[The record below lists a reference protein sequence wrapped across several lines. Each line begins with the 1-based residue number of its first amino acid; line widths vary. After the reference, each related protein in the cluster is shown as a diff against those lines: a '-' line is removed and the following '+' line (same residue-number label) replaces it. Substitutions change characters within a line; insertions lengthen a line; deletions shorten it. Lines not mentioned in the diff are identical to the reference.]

1 MFYFIE
7 YIYIWDNPSHWL
19 SYFQDGC
26 STINQ
31 NSYAGSNMILAGL
44 AYPPA
49 TSQKPWDALG
59 GSPLTGWIPF
69 WISELRV
76 DFPVNMIF
84 LSPKHSKTQKSRLNF
99 SDDWWTRPQ
108 VCSVSRMCEPVAC
121 WMTPAFRV
129 YPHVWLLSY
138 PPKIYIS
145 YWSPNRSDPITRRSS
160 GAYRIW
166 DIMGSMEQKWASGRP
181 LRIWWLADMSVCIYK

>member
-1 MFYFIE
+1 MVVA
-7 YIYIWDNPSHWL
+7 PSTRIVMLGPTWYWQGWRIHR
-19 SYFQDGC
+19 
-26 STINQ
+26 
-31 NSYAGSNMILAGL
+31 
-44 AYPPA
+44 PPA
-49 TSQKPWDALG
+49 KNLGTPWGVHLWRVE
-59 GSPLTGWIPF
+59 SLSEYRSYELT
-69 WISELRV
+69 
-76 DFPVNMIF
+76 FPSTWFF